1 MPHPANRLN
10 TIRLIRGQTKSFLIT
25 VKDQDGRPAKL
36 NLATDIRMT
45 VRAAEG
51 DDATAL
57 IVKTLGDGIE
67 IVDAA
72 KGKAKVTLSSTDTDI
87 AAATY
92 EYDIWVSYPGTPEVR
107 DPVVKPAQ
115 LIVSDSVTT
124 FS

>member
-10 TIRLIRGQTKSFLIT
+10 VIRLVRGQTKVFIIR

-45 VRAAEG
+45 VRDADG
-51 DDATAL
+51 DEIFVLT
-57 IVKTLGDGIE
+57 KGSGIE
-67 IVDAA
+67 VIDAA
-72 KGKAKVTLSSTDTDI
+72 NGKAKVTCSSTNTDI

-92 EYDIWVSYPGTPEVR
+92 NYDIWVTYPGTPLVR
-107 DPVVKPAQ
+107 DPVVKPSDF
-115 LIVSDSVTT
+115 IVSESVTA

>member
-1 MPHPANRLN
+1 MPHPANRMN
-10 TIRLIRGQTKSFLIT
+10 TIRLVRGQTKSFLIT
-25 VKDQDGRPAKL
+25 VKDQDGRSAKL

-45 VRAAEG
+45 VRVAEG
-51 DDATAL
+51 DSPASL
-57 IVKTLGDGIE
+57 IVKTLGGGIE

-87 AAATY
+87 AVATY
-92 EYDIWVSYPGTPEVR
+92 EYDIWVIYPGTPEVR
-107 DPVVKPAQ
+107 DPVVRPAK